1 MKRFGFTVWMTFV
14 LLSCAHQRAVHMNFT
29 EKFEGL
35 TQLVLASQTLNVDFT
50 EHITKRILGIFPS
63 NAQVKVTSNVTYDFY
78 VDFDKE
84 GYKAEYDKQTNT
96 LYFSAPP
103 IRVKKPVIN
112 ASSVS
117 FPETGILVNEERE
130 AMAILEH
137 LTDRFIEEGRV
148 LLKQEHVQEKC
159 REKCTEFLKGL
170 TSDLGY
176 HVEKVE
182 LSFGETKEIAAT
194 PDSLIEKK

>member
-1 MKRFGFTVWMTFV
+1 MRRMGYW
-14 LLSCAHQRAVHMNFT
+14 LLAASFLFSCAHQRSVQLNFT

-35 TQLVLASQTLNVDFT
+35 TQLVLASQTMNVDFT
-50 EHITKRILGIFPS
+50 ERITKRILGIFPS

-84 GYKAEYDKQTNT
+84 GYKAEYDKKSKI

-103 IRVKKPVIN
+103 IRVKKPIIH

-117 FPETGILVNEERE
+117 FPETGLLVNEERE

-137 LTDRFIEEGRV
+137 LTDRFIQEGRS
-148 LLKQEHVQEKC
+148 LMTQNHV
-159 REKCTEFLKGL
+159 REKCHEKCTAFLQGL
-170 TSDLGY
+170 CSDLGY
-176 HVEKVE
+176 EVKSVE
-182 LSFGETKEIAAT
+182 LTFGKIKPSITDKEQ
-194 PDSLIEKK
+194 K